1 MQTIKWSADNKRRYA
16 SREGSIPPVLL
27 SEVSKGAYP
36 LAHDFPLGKSSVLY
50 LSGADGSRKCV
61 VHPGKCGYSCGV
73 LAGKVAP
80 YGAA

>member
-50 LSGADGSRKCV
+50 LSGADGSRNCST
-61 VHPGKCGYSCGV
+61 PR
-73 LAGKVAP
+73 KVWLQLRDKVE
-80 YGAA
+80 

>member
-50 LSGADGSRKCV
+50 LSGV
-61 VHPGKCGYSCGV
+61 IP
-73 LAGKVAP
+73 
-80 YGAA
+80 